1 MNSMGGGTYD
11 VIVIGAGSVG
21 VPAAFYIAR
30 SGLRVL
36 VLDRYASVGQ
46 GANKAAIG
54 GVRATHSDTAKIRIG
69 LKSIKILSAWQET
82 FGDNIEWHTGG
93 YSFVAYS
100 EREEEILKGLL
111 KIQHS
116 FGLDIDWLGR
126 DQLLQ
131 AVPALKADGLLGGT
145 LSPQDGNAS
154 PLLTLHAFYRQAL
167 LHGARFNFGESVT
180 GITVTAGRVAGV
192 KTDRGDYSA
201 PIVINAAGAQAR
213 AVSKLV
219 GLDVPV
225 TPDSHE
231 GGVTEPVARF
241 LEPMVVDIRPRKGS
255 SNFYFYQHHTGQ
267 VVFCITPS
275 PPIVGTD
282 RRETSEF
289 LPMVSR
295 RMIDIMPSL
304 MHLKVRRTWRGLY
317 PMTPDGAP
325 IVGWSGEV
333 EGFVQAVGMCGQGF
347 MLGPGLGVYL
357 ARLVTDQ
364 LDASDREVFEVLSP
378 CREFGEAEQLR

>member
-1 MNSMGGGTYD
+1 MAGNSNFD

-21 VPAAFYIAR
+21 VPAAYYIAKA
-30 SGLRVL
+30 GLKVL
-36 VLDRYASVGQ
+36 VVDKYASVGQ

-69 LKSIKILSAWQET
+69 LKSIEILSAWEET

-93 YSFVAYS
+93 YTFVAYD

-116 FGLDIDWLGR
+116 YGLNIDWLER
-126 DQLLQ
+126 DELLR
-131 AVPALKADGLLGGT
+131 AAPALKADGLIGGT
-145 LSPQDGNAS
+145 LSPEDGNAS
-154 PLLTLHAFYRQAL
+154 PLLALHGFYKQAL
-167 LHGARFNFGESVT
+167 HEGARFRFSEPVT
-180 GITVTAGRVAGV
+180 GITVEGGRVRGIE
-192 KTDRGDYSA
+192 TDKARYAA
-201 PIVINAAGAQAR
+201 PVVINAAGGHAS
-213 AVSKLV
+213 AVSRLA
-219 GLDVPV
+219 GLDAPV
-225 TPDSHE
+225 NPDSHE

-295 RMIDIMPSL
+295 RMIEIMPRL
-304 MHLKVRRTWRGLY
+304 MNLKVRRTWRGLY

-325 IVGWSGEV
+325 IVGWTREV

-357 ARLVTDQ
+357 AKLVTDD
-364 LDASDREVFEVLSP
+364 LEEADREVFEVLSP
-378 CREFGEAEQLR
+378 YREFADTEQLR

>member
-1 MNSMGGGTYD
+1 MNASNGNYD

-21 VPAAFYIAR
+21 VPAAYYIAKA
-30 SGLRVL
+30 GMKVL
-36 VLDRYASVGQ
+36 VIDRYASVGQ

-54 GVRATHSDTAKIRIG
+54 GVRATHSDTAKIQIG
-69 LKSIKILSAWQET
+69 LKSIEILSTWQET
-82 FGDNIEWHTGG
+82 HGDNIEWQTGG
-93 YSFVAYS
+93 YTFVAYGPH
-100 EREEEILKGLL
+100 EEKTLKGLL

-116 FGLDIDWLGR
+116 YGLNIDWLDSDELR
-126 DQLLQ
+126 Q

-145 LSPQDGNAS
+145 FSPEDGSAS
-154 PLLTLHAFYRQAL
+154 PLLTLHAFYRQACL
-167 LHGARFNFGESVT
+167 QGAEFRFGE
-180 GITVTAGRVAGV
+180 TVTAIPVTEGRITGV
-192 KTDRGDYSA
+192 ETDRGRYGA
-201 PIVINAAGAQAR
+201 PMVINAAGAHANQ
-213 AVSKLV
+213 VSSLAGV
-219 GLDVPV
+219 DSPV
-225 TPDSHE
+225 TPDAHE
-231 GGVTEPVARF
+231 GGITEPVARF
-241 LEPMVVDIRPRKGS
+241 LEPMVVDIRPRPGS

-295 RMIDIMPSL
+295 RMVEIMPRL

-325 IVGWSGEV
+325 VVGKVREV
-333 EGFVQAVGMCGQGF
+333 EGFIQAVGMCGQGF

-357 ARLVTDQ
+357 ARLATGRLEPD
-364 LDASDREVFEVLSP
+364 DHEVFEVLSP
-378 CREFGEAEQLR
+378 YREFAGTEQLR